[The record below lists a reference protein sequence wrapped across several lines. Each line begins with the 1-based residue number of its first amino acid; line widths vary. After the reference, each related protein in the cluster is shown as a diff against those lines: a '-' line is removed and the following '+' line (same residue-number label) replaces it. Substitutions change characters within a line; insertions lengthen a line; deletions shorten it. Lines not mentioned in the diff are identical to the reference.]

1 MRRLLA
7 LAATGV
13 MLLAAATPAS
23 AALPVTLV
31 EGGFSQPLFVT
42 HAGDSRLFVV
52 EKGGLIKIVGGGT
65 FLDIST
71 KIAVTGER
79 GLLGVAFDPNYA
91 SNGLFYV
98 DYTRSDGD
106 VVVAEYRR
114 SSLDPDVAD
123 PSYERI
129 LMTIEH
135 SGASN
140 HNGGWIGFGGDL
152 LFIAVG
158 DAAVG
163 ANAQSLNVLLG
174 KILRIN
180 PDDPDGTGLKTY
192 GIPANNP
199 YVGKAGL
206 NEIWAYGF
214 RNPWRCS
221 FDRGTDIIWCGDVG
235 QNAWEEIDRGP
246 FKARNYGWPLL
257 EGKHYFNYPNKPQG
271 ALCTSKCR
279 TRPLLDYAHTVD
291 GDDNSAVTGGYVSR
305 RSGATLN
312 GKYVFG
318 DLGSGRVWGIPANF
332 QRGDPMPAPLA
343 QTAFTI
349 SSFGE
354 GANGRLYVVDIGG
367 AVYRLNGS

>member
-1 MRRLLA
+1 M
-7 LAATGV
+7 GV
-13 MLLAAATPAS
+13 MLLASAAPAA

-71 KIAVTGER
+71 KVSVSGER
-79 GLLGVAFDPNYA
+79 GLLGLAFDPNYA
-91 SNGLFYV
+91 TNGLFYV
-98 DYTRSDGD
+98 DYTRGDGD

-114 SSLDPDVAD
+114 SSLDPDLAD

-129 LMTIEH
+129 LMRIEH

-140 HNGGWIGFGGDL
+140 HNGGWIGFSGDS

-158 DAAVG
+158 DAANG

-180 PDDPDGTGLKTY
+180 PDDPDGGGPKTY
-192 GIPANNP
+192 GIPGTNP
-199 YVGKAGL
+199 YVGRVGMD
-206 NEIWAYGF
+206 EIWAYGF

-221 FDRGTDIIWCGDVG
+221 HDRKKGTMWCGDVG

-257 EGKHYFNYPNKPQG
+257 EGMHYYDYPNKPQG
-271 ALCTSKCR
+271 ALCTTKCR
-279 TRPLLDYAHTVD
+279 TLPLLDYAHSVP
-291 GDDNSAVTGGYVSR
+291 GDDNNSVTGGYVSR
-305 RSGATLN
+305 RSGATLA

-318 DLGSGRVWGIPANF
+318 DLGSGRVWAIPANF

-354 GANGRLYVVDIGG
+354 GFDRRLYVVDIGG
-367 AVYRLNGS
+367 AVYRLSDS

>member
-1 MRRLLA
+1 
-7 LAATGV
+7 
-13 MLLAAATPAS
+13 MLLAGPAPVA

-31 EGGFSQPLFVT
+31 QGGFSQPLFVT

-52 EKGGLIKIVGGGT
+52 EKGGLIKIVGTGT

-71 KIAVTGER
+71 KVSVESER
-79 GLLGVAFDPNYA
+79 GLLGLAFDPGYA

-98 DYTRSDGD
+98 NYTRGDGD

-123 PSYERI
+123 PTYERT
-129 LMTIEH
+129 LLTIEH
-135 SGASN
+135 SATPN
-140 HNGGWIGFGGDL
+140 HNGGWIGFGGDH

-158 DAAVG
+158 DG
-163 ANAQSLNVLLG
+163 GGSPGTRAQDLSLLLG

-180 PDDPDGTGLKTY
+180 PDDPDGTGPKKY
-192 GIPANNP
+192 GIPATNP
-199 YVGKAGL
+199 YVGKAGRD
-206 NEIWAYGF
+206 EIWAYGF

-221 FDRGTDIIWCGDVG
+221 FDRGTNIIWCGDVG
-235 QNAWEEIDRGP
+235 QNNWEEIDRGP

-257 EGKHYFNYPNKPQG
+257 EGMHYFNYPNKPQG
-271 ALCTSKCR
+271 ALCTTRCR
-279 TRPLLDYAHTVD
+279 TRPLLEYAHTVD

-305 RSGATLN
+305 RSGATHF

-318 DLGSGRVWGIPANF
+318 DLSSGRVWAIPANF

-354 GANGRLYVVDIGG
+354 GADRRLYLVDFGG
-367 AVYRLNGS
+367 AVYRLNDS